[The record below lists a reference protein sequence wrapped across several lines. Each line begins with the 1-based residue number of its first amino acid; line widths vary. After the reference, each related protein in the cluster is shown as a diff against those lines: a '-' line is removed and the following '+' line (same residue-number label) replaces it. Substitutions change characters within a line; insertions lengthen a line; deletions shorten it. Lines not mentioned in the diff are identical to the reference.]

1 MSVAIHWQEMRQKEL
16 NLRYNFL
23 PYFQNKYERDKMN
36 DYSLL
41 EKRLGYAFKEK
52 QLIIEALTH
61 KSYKKPYNNERLEF
75 LGDAVLDLIVG
86 EYLYNKFPDSN
97 EGILSKIRA
106 SLVNEGGFTKLAKE
120 INLGSYIYL
129 SDAEE
134 NNDGREKSS
143 LLSNAFEAI
152 IGAIY
157 MEAGLESAKKISIE
171 LLEECHPKIDLQ
183 TLSRDYKTA
192 LQELTQATH
201 GVTPIYDM
209 VGSSGPDHK
218 KEFEIAILLDNKVVA
233 KAKGK
238 SKKDAQQKA
247 AKIALE
253 KLKG

>member
-1 MSVAIHWQEMRQKEL
+1 MK
-16 NLRYNFL
+16 
-23 PYFQNKYERDKMN
+23 
-36 DYSLL
+36 DYSYL
-41 EKRLGYAFKEK
+41 EDRLGYRFENK

-86 EYLYNKFPDSN
+86 EYLFLKFPTSN

-106 SLVNEGGFTKLAKE
+106 SLVNESGFTLLART
-120 INLGSYIYL
+120 IHLGDYMYL
-129 SDAEE
+129 SLAEE
-134 NNDGREKSS
+134 NNNGRDKPS

-157 MEAGLESAKKISIE
+157 LEAGLQKAKDIAIK

-183 TLSRDYKTA
+183 SLSKDYKTT

-201 GVTPIYDM
+201 GVTPVYQLI
-209 VGSSGPDHK
+209 GSSGPDHK
-218 KEFEIAILLDNKVVA
+218 KEFEIAVVLDDQEISR
-233 KAKGK
+233 AKGK

-247 AKIALE
+247 AQIALDR
-253 KLKG
+253 LRG